1 MIYRSILQCFADG
14 FQWILLF
21 YFQLFYYSKRRGV
34 YVCVF
39 FSFFIS
45 YLVIVCELLL
55 FAIRSSVLEKIV
67 TFFMNSDASFL
78 MGYLRF
84 ISWIVIIIVCV
95 CVFVYVYI
103 LYNMEHSVTLAG
115 CSPMYFGFFLFRL
128 ARLILHYI
136 TSPK

>member
-21 YFQLFYYSKRRGV
+21 YFSIVLLFEETRR
-34 YVCVF
+34 VCLRVF
-39 FSFFIS
+39 FFIY

-55 FAIRSSVLEKIV
+55 FAIRSSVLEKNCYFLYEFWC
-67 TFFMNSDASFL
+67 FFFNGLFAFYFLNSYYNS
-78 MGYLRF
+78 MR
-84 ISWIVIIIVCV
+84 V